1 MVYAS
6 TELAIRVDTANS
18 SKALRCGY
26 DTYRVRP
33 SHQRSTAYMLN
44 GIQQHERQ
52 HDMVSNLNRNTN
64 YM

>member
-1 MVYAS
+1 MYAS

-26 DTYRVRP
+26 DTYKVRP
-33 SHQRSTAYMLN
+33 SCQRSTAYMFN
-44 GIQQHERQ
+44 GKQPHERQ
-52 HDMVSNLNRNTN
+52 QDMIANLNRNTN